1 MTFSLVLGLG
11 VTVLGLA
18 GWMAGMIVMHKR
30 AAKQHIDPRDRAE
43 ALKSV
48 KLHEEATAGQMT
60 SMSNNGRPF

>member
-1 MTFSLVLGLG
+1 MILSLVLGVG

-18 GWMAGMIVMHKR
+18 GWIVGTIVMHKR
-30 AAKQHIDPRDRAE
+30 AASSPIDPRDRAE

-48 KLHEEATAGQMT
+48 ALHEQATAGQMA